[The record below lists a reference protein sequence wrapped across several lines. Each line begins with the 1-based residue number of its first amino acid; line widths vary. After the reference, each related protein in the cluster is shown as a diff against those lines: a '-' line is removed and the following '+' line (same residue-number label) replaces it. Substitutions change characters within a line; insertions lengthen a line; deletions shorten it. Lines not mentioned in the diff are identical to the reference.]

1 MSKEAKILIGIAVV
15 VIAVGILL
23 AMQEPKPDPTFDKP
37 ADAGQLVREDSN
49 IKGGKDAK
57 VTVVEFLD
65 FECEACRASYPVVKQ
80 VLAEYG
86 DKVKF
91 VQRYFPLP
99 NHKNSQSAAL
109 AAAAAGEQGKFWEMH
124 DKLFENQSLWTYD
137 NAQKT
142 TELQA
147 KEMFISYA
155 KELGLNIDQFTQSL
169 EEKKYLNIIQRDIA
183 DANEL
188 GVNSTPTFY
197 INGTKQAGGLSLDKF
212 KEKIDAELKK

>member
-15 VIAVGILL
+15 VIGVGILL

-109 AAAAAGEQGKFWEMH
+109 AAAAAGEQGKFSGKCMTNSLKTKVYGLTTMPK
-124 DKLFENQSLWTYD
+124 KL
-137 NAQKT
+137 
-142 TELQA
+142 
-147 KEMFISYA
+147 
-155 KELGLNIDQFTQSL
+155 LNCKLRRCLLVMPKSW
-169 EEKKYLNIIQRDIA
+169 A
-183 DANEL
+183 
-188 GVNSTPTFY
+188 
-197 INGTKQAGGLSLDKF
+197 
-212 KEKIDAELKK
+212 